1 MGRHVHLHMD
11 LLDHEAATIREAAK
25 LNRVRPSYYVLDR
38 VLQVAE
44 REIEELRKRSPS
56 KATPEDI
63 DAGTQQVVSGD
74 TGDGGSGGGGD
85 SGVTASKNEEEDTE
99 EDRLARLARYRKK
112 KGPDFRVS
120 PLV

>member
-11 LLDHEAATIREAAK
+11 LLDHEAALIREAAK
-25 LNRVRPSYYVLDR
+25 LNRVRPSHYVLDR
-38 VLQVAE
+38 VLRVAE
-44 REIEELRKRSPS
+44 CEIEELRNRAPGKE
-56 KATPEDI
+56 TPEDI
-63 DAGTQQVVSGD
+63 DAGTQQEASGG
-74 TGDGGSGGGGD
+74 TGGSGGGD
-85 SGVTASKNEEEDTE
+85 SGVMASKNEEEDTE